1 MGHCLTHK
9 MCNNKLW
16 CLRGKPGRGHT
27 SFLLHYLLMA
37 MVKLDTK
44 EVTTGEIMVATIKVA
59 REVAGYKE
67 LKDEGTIRDKDL
79 K

>member
-1 MGHCLTHK
+1 MHK
-9 MCNNKLW
+9 MCNNKFW
-16 CLRGKPGRGHT
+16 CLWGKPGRGHT
-27 SFLLHYLLMA
+27 SFLLHHLLMA
-37 MVKLDTK
+37 MVKLDTT

-59 REVAGYKE
+59 REVAGYKG